1 MSDQRT
7 AGDFNQRQMW
17 NPRGFLYLVGTLNA
31 GGYAVF
37 RFNQADPGHAVVASQ
52 PLPDEAAAVAEADRL
67 RREALN

>member
-1 MSDQRT
+1 MADQVT

-17 NPRGFLYLVGTLNA
+17 NPRGFLYLVGTLDA

-37 RFNQADPGHAVVASQ
+37 RFSQDDPGHAVVASE
-52 PLPDEAAAVAEADRL
+52 PHADEAAAVAEADRL